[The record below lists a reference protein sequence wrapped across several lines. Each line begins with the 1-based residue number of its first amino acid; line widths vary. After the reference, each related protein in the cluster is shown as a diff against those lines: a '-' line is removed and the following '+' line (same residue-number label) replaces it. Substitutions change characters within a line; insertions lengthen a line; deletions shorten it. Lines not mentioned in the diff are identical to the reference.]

1 MVLLSDAGA
10 NDLGKRHA
18 FLVQRI
24 SAAAKM
30 LLPLLLQRAII
41 QRNLSRACWNTWLG
55 KQICVSHYGHWLTDG
70 VERNSNQTAANRDVP
85 ARPQEQPQHFYQPF
99 LSVPPEGKGELA

>member
-18 FLVQRI
+18 FLVQRV

-55 KQICVSHYGHWLTDG
+55 KQIYVSHYGHWLTDG

-85 ARPQEQPQHFYQPF
+85 ARPHEQPQHFTSPSW
-99 LSVPPEGKGELA
+99 LCRPKGKGN